1 MANIDLKTKMEIAE
15 KYCLSP
21 EGCPKLKGITDYNE
35 RLTKCAG
42 CTNYLNK
49 IDLVELLREIYDN
62 SPTTTTSSTTSTF
75 KGRGKNTELNVSQIK
90 KILTLYHKEGYT
102 QTGITRE
109 LKLSHRTVKNVLTL
123 GFKNEQSNEKVRA
136 CQQELGVE

>member
-1 MANIDLKTKMEIAE
+1 MANTGKKTNMRIAE
-15 KYCLSP
+15 RYCLSP
-21 EGCPKLKGITDYNE
+21 EGCPKLRGITDYNE

-49 IDLVELLREIYDN
+49 IDLVDLLRDLYT
-62 SPTTTTSSTTSTF
+62 SPTSTSTTF
-75 KGRGKNTELNVSQIK
+75 KGRGKNTELSVSQIK
-90 KILTLYHKEGYT
+90 KILTLHHNEGYS
-102 QTGITRE
+102 QTKISRE

-123 GFKNEQSNEKVRA
+123 GFKNEMSNDKVRA

>member
-109 LKLSHRTVKNVLTL
+109 FSLSAISFKSLKYALSAPPFFISSSLR
-123 GFKNEQSNEKVRA
+123 FA
-136 CQQELGVE
+136 A